1 MMHTAAR
8 RKWWVISY
16 LWPPVAPTE
25 SDFLRKKRLAIRGG
39 HLAFVLLVVIAIAD
53 SLIRGASVLSS
64 AAVAG
69 LVLSGLIFLG
79 LGLWASASAIRAALG
94 AVPSRNSPRRHAG
107 KVGLYLVVQ
116 FALAALIFHLA
127 SPARPMAI
135 LWLILLLP
143 ISHSVIIVP
152 SRWGVGFVCAVSA
165 TLFTG
170 YLLWSG
176 QKAILQSEISFV
188 FAAAFTVFITQ
199 FAVSG
204 EAARDEVERMAVE
217 LGEANR
223 KLRQYAVQAE
233 ELATVR
239 ERNRLAREIHDSLG
253 HYLTVVNVQIEA
265 ARAVMD
271 RDRAKALDALALA
284 QSLTH
289 EGLRDIRRSVSAL
302 RASPLDHQPLGE
314 ALRAVAEESEAAGLT
329 TEVQVLG
336 ATRTLSPQAELT
348 LYRAGQEGM
357 TNVRKHARAGRVRV
371 ILDYRETEKVKLG
384 VSDDGAGAREPA
396 TGFGLLGVR
405 ERVQLLGGTV
415 RVETAPGQ
423 GFALEVE
430 VPG

>member
-1 MMHTAAR
+1 MQTTAGSNL
-8 RKWWVISY
+8 WVLSQ
-16 LWPPVAPTE
+16 LWPPISPSE
-25 SDFLRKKRLAIRGG
+25 SDFVRKKRLAIRGG
-39 HLAFVLLVVIAIAD
+39 HLAFVLLVVVAITD
-53 SLIRGASVLSS
+53 SLIRGASVFSG
-64 AAVAG
+64 AVIAG
-69 LVLSGLIFLG
+69 LVLSGLVFLG
-79 LGLWASASAIRAALG
+79 LSLWASASALRAALG
-94 AVPSRNSPRRHAG
+94 AVPSRNSPRRHAW
-107 KVGLYLVVQ
+107 KVGIYLAVQ

-135 LWLILLLP
+135 LWLILLPP

-152 SRWGVGFVCAVSA
+152 SRWGIGFVCAVSA
-165 TLFTG
+165 ALFTG

-176 QKAILQSEISFV
+176 QKAVLQLEICFI
-188 FAAAFTVFITQ
+188 FAAAFTVFTTQ

-204 EAARDEVERMAVE
+204 EAARDEVERMAAE

-223 KLRQYAVQAE
+223 KLRQYAAQAE

-271 RDRAKALDALALA
+271 RDRAKAIEALARA

-302 RASPLDHQPLGE
+302 RASPLENQPLGE
-314 ALRAVAEESEAAGLT
+314 ALRAVAAESEAAGLT

-336 ATRTLSPQAELT
+336 AARTLSPQAELT

-357 TNVRKHARAGRVRV
+357 TNARKHARAGRTCVV
-371 ILDYRETEKVKLG
+371 LDYRETERVKLG
-384 VSDDGAGAREPA
+384 VSDDGEGARDDA
-396 TGFGLLGVR
+396 GGFGLLGLR
-405 ERVQLLGGTV
+405 ERAQLLGGTV
-415 RVETAPGQ
+415 RVRTAPGQ

>member
-1 MMHTAAR
+1 MSTYDR
-8 RKWWVISY
+8 GRWWVLAY
-16 LWPPVAPTE
+16 LWPPVASTE

-39 HLAFVLLVVIAIAD
+39 HLAFVLLVVVAIAD
-53 SLIRGASVLSS
+53 SLIRGASVLSGV
-64 AAVAG
+64 AIAG
-69 LVLSGLIFLG
+69 LVLSGLVFLG
-79 LGLWASASAIRAALG
+79 MGLWASASAIRAALG
-94 AVPSRNSPRRHAG
+94 AVPSRTSPRRHAW
-107 KVGLYLVVQ
+107 KVGLYLLAQ
-116 FALAALIFHLA
+116 FALVALIFHLA

-165 TLFTG
+165 ALFTG

-204 EAARDEVERMAVE
+204 EAARDEVERMAAK
-217 LGEANR
+217 LGEANH

-265 ARAVMD
+265 ARTVMD
-271 RDRAKALDALALA
+271 RDRTKALEALALA
-284 QSLTH
+284 QSLNQ

-314 ALRAVAEESEAAGLT
+314 ALRTLGEENEAAGLA

-336 ATRTLSPQAELT
+336 VKRKLSPQAELT
-348 LYRAGQEGM
+348 LYRVGQEGM

-371 ILDYRETEKVKLG
+371 ILDYRETEKVRLG
-384 VSDDGAGAREPA
+384 ISDDGAGARGHS

-405 ERVQLLGGTV
+405 ERVQLLGGMV
-415 RVETAPGQ
+415 RVKTAPRQ
-423 GFALEVE
+423 GFSLEVE